1 MSRRLRLKENELF
14 RVETAIDLAW
24 TGPQNA
30 PRLNAHWYAVIRRAG
45 KRMRRITGRMPA
57 GMRARGDKTGG
68 RRKGQAVMGRPKHL
82 WMRSPNADWFAK
94 YRKS

>member
-1 MSRRLRLKENELF
+1 MSKRLRLTEAELF
-14 RVETAIDLAW
+14 KVETAVDLAW

-45 KRMRRITGRMPA
+45 KRMRRIAGRMPA

-68 RRKGQAVMGRPKHL
+68 RRKGQAVMRRPKHL
-82 WMRSPNADWFAK
+82 WMRAPNIDCLEK